1 MIPVWFWFGSS
12 LDGLAARMKRTSE
25 PPHWCPEFLTW
36 SAQNGLLGSGE
47 FCINLI
53 RRVNVSAI
61 GKPVYCSG
69 TSAPIPMESSRYTK
83 PGLTDEQRELER
95 CRQEISR
102 LRELVLRLSEIVLRN
117 VLKSTGQPEKK

>member
-1 MIPVWFWFGSS
+1 VTKPWRS
-12 LDGLAARMKRTSE
+12 
-25 PPHWCPEFLTW
+25 EFLTW
-36 SAQNGLLGSGE
+36 SARNGLLGSGE

-53 RRVNVSAI
+53 RRVSVSAT

-83 PGLTDEQRELER
+83 PGPTDEQRELER
-95 CRQEISR
+95 CREEISR

-117 VLKSTGQPEKK
+117 VLKSAEQPNKK